1 MNKILIFTVIA
12 IAIIGM
18 IFLFGLGN
26 KENTGGYLTSTVT
39 TASSS
44 VGMVT
49 TEVITAGDNLQRFIM
64 INIGSGQ
71 IDCAFGQDAVLEQG
85 LHLNPV
91 GSSTLF
97 QLDIT
102 DPNLLGKAMDC
113 IADATSTVQ
122 ILEY

>member
-1 MNKILIFTVIA
+1 MNKILILTAIA

-18 IFLFGLGN
+18 IFIFGTSR
-26 KENTGGYLTSTVT
+26 TGGYLTSTVT

-44 VGMVT
+44 VGMAT
-49 TEVITAGDNLQRFIM
+49 TEMITAGDNLQRFIM
-64 INIGSGQ
+64 INVGSGQ
-71 IDCAFGQDAVLEQG
+71 IDCAFGQDAVVNEG

>member
-1 MNKILIFTVIA
+1 
-12 IAIIGM
+12 M
-18 IFLFGLGN
+18 IFLFGTSR
-26 KENTGGYLTSTVT
+26 TGGYLTSTVT

-44 VGMVT
+44 VGMAT

-64 INIGSGQ
+64 VNVGSGQ
-71 IDCAFGQDAVLEQG
+71 IDCAFGQDAIADQG

>member
-12 IAIIGM
+12 IAIVGM
-18 IFLFGLGN
+18 IFLFGTSR
-26 KENTGGYLTSTVT
+26 TGGYLTSTVT

-64 INIGSGQ
+64 INVGSGQ
-71 IDCAFGQDAVLEQG
+71 IDCAFGQDAVADQG

-91 GSSTLF
+91 GSSTLN

>member
-12 IAIIGM
+12 IAIVGM
-18 IFLFGLGN
+18 IFLFGTSR
-26 KENTGGYLTSTVT
+26 TGGYLTSTVT

-64 INIGSGQ
+64 INVGSGQ

>member
-18 IFLFGLGN
+18 IFLFGTSR
-26 KENTGGYLTSTVT
+26 TGGYLTSTVT

-64 INIGSGQ
+64 INVGSGQ

-91 GSSTLF
+91 GSSTLN

>member
-18 IFLFGLGN
+18 IFLFGTSR
-26 KENTGGYLTSTVT
+26 TGGYLTSTVT

-64 INIGSGQ
+64 INVGSGQ

-91 GSSTLF
+91 GSSTLN

-113 IADATSTVQ
+113 IADTTSTVQ

>member
-18 IFLFGLGN
+18 IFLFGTSR
-26 KENTGGYLTSTVT
+26 TGGYLTSTVT

-64 INIGSGQ
+64 INVGSGQ